1 MQLDG
6 SASLPFFSGFSTV
19 KLYMWVVAVFIVEM
33 PPLWRRIVRI
43 DLYTKEFVGSVLVFV
58 EVRLDWDTQKVLVL
72 CLHLNFSSDVG
83 CNCWVERTGSS
94 FHLKSTSRGSLGWGG
109 LQVLCLCEVLICRS
123 LGQPLFTVLLPQ
135 PFFSPSPP
143 LIPLFTAVLYRTCF
157 FPGLSDSS
165 ATEWFFSLDIP
176 APHTIVMCISYYLN
190 NKSFCCLYLCHS
202 ELLSCSSNDFVS
214 ASWDM

>member
-33 PPLWRRIVRI
+33 PPLWRRIVWI

-72 CLHLNFSSDVG
+72 YLHLNFSSDVG

-143 LIPLFTAVLYRTCF
+143 LIPLFTAVLYRTFF
-157 FPGLSDSS
+157 FPWPFRLQCY
-165 ATEWFFSLDIP
+165 WM
-176 APHTIVMCISYYLN
+176 V
-190 NKSFCCLYLCHS
+190 
-202 ELLSCSSNDFVS
+202 LLPWYSCSPHHCYVYFILFKQQILSLPLS
-214 ASWDM
+214 MS